1 MKKFSEIRPRDDV
14 IRPVLQFAGGPKG
27 LGAVTAAATFLPAY
41 WLFSK
46 ISKKGGMPDW
56 RRRAA
61 IVAGLTSIGTGLGS
75 YALSQRRDG
84 GTYQNGKDFADTILG
99 GPEGADVKIGSEL
112 DFSFNKG
119 TLMQGVDE
127 MPITNSQRDF
137 LNDGIKFAPG
147 KSATTLWGLSEGF
160 GQATEDRAGG
170 LLPHITRAI
179 EGSII
184 GGAFGALAGLSP
196 TDRKWAA
203 GVGAVLNSLKGSQL
217 FNTIGEI
224 L

>member
-1 MKKFSEIRPRDDV
+1 MESFKEIRPRDD
-14 IRPVLQFAGGPKG
+14 ILRPVLEFSRGPKG
-27 LGAVTAAATFLPAY
+27 LGALTSAATFLPAY
-41 WLFSK
+41 WLFSR
-46 ISKKGGMPDW
+46 ISRKAGTPDW
-56 RRRAA
+56 KKRAA
-61 IVAGLTSIGTGLGS
+61 IVAGLTSLGTGFGS
-75 YALSQRRDG
+75 YALSQRR
-84 GTYQNGKDFADTILG
+84 NGVPYENPTDFADTVLG
-99 GPEGADVKIGSEL
+99 GPKGSTVKVSNDL

-127 MPITNSQRDF
+127 MPITDSQREF

-147 KSATTLWGLSEGF
+147 KSATTLWGLSDGF
-160 GQATEDRAGG
+160 GQATEDRTGG

-217 FNTIGEI
+217 FNAIGEI